1 MRASRSYWRTLR
13 PWMIPLTSTSNFDS
27 GLLINDEDVA
37 QQYVE
42 HVRQAY
48 LGSEHLTTHAALEK
62 LEVLR

>member
-1 MRASRSYWRTLR
+1 
-13 PWMIPLTSTSNFDS
+13 MIPLTSTSNFDS